1 MRVRFRIRLY
11 REGRLLTVK
20 DLRGDK
26 STFSKA
32 LRYIL
37 EFKYLEAT
45 KWLMLSQDTVEK
57 YLLLGLIY
65 MAIGQEDMANE
76 LMEKAEDM
84 EKEGNL
90 KIVIEFPDKG
100 ESLEVRSPADLGMWH
115 TKRS

>member
-11 REGRLLTVK
+11 REGRVLTVK

-45 KWLMLSQDTVEK
+45 KWLMLSQDTAEK

-65 MAIGQEDMANE
+65 MAIGQEEMANE
-76 LMEKAEDM
+76 FMEKAE
-84 EKEGNL
+84 ELEREGNL

-100 ESLEVRSPADLGMWH
+100 ASLEVRSPADLGMWH
-115 TKRS
+115 TKGS